1 VSGVGFSPSFLTF
14 AGGKPNDVIKNSVK
28 TSLKIQYDQ
37 IFYHLSQKAFKDH
50 DTILILTKNRAQLT
64 PKDKDIF
71 KILTANVSDSPEANI
86 YINYLYQQM
95 PNVFEPQERDAVK
108 RTLFE
113 IAIRGDLTQHKS
125 LLIDNLGTHEDRQN
139 FLKLKKADIL
149 KVFPQL
155 GNITTDYV
163 PGRLQRLS
171 QIMGKNLRK
180 NDKLA
185 IEHLVMQYAKS
196 VFEKKNEI
204 SADEIQRALSVL
216 SQTDFAQSPEIETF
230 YALLTLNRTPVKEFE
245 YFNIVVNGVTEKLA
259 SLANKTFIQGPH
271 YLLSDEIFSF
281 IQKTAAEGIFSR
293 NLQLSALYFLKN
305 GSLSIHAN
313 KEGYIKTLRLFLDN
327 PATEPEVHR
336 FLLGHY
342 RNNTAYSRAIE
353 LALPHMDQQNI
364 SKLRKILNHPSNQ
377 DISSVE
383 YKRLK
388 LAVSRFPL
396 YTSLC
401 LKYNSLL
408 ASTKKLLGR
417 K

>member
-1 VSGVGFSPSFLTF
+1 
-14 AGGKPNDVIKNSVK
+14 
-28 TSLKIQYDQ
+28 
-37 IFYHLSQKAFKDH
+37 
-50 DTILILTKNRAQLT
+50 
-64 PKDKDIF
+64 
-71 KILTANVSDSPEANI
+71 
-86 YINYLYQQM
+86 
-95 PNVFEPQERDAVK
+95 
-108 RTLFE
+108 
-113 IAIRGDLTQHKS
+113 
-125 LLIDNLGTHEDRQN
+125 
-139 FLKLKKADIL
+139 
-149 KVFPQL
+149 
-155 GNITTDYV
+155 
-163 PGRLQRLS
+163 
-171 QIMGKNLRK
+171 
-180 NDKLA
+180 
-185 IEHLVMQYAKS
+185 
-196 VFEKKNEI
+196 
-204 SADEIQRALSVL
+204 
-216 SQTDFAQSPEIETF
+216 
-230 YALLTLNRTPVKEFE
+230 
-245 YFNIVVNGVTEKLA
+245 VTEKLA